1 MLLTHEE
8 MSHMRSFTAPDTFYL
23 KWLLIRVEGLSARR
37 FHTAAMYVGI
47 PKTRGKSRIVQKTR
61 SPPCTL
67 KIISQCD
74 LRSKARVGA
83 LKP

>member
-8 MSHMRSFTAPDTFYL
+8 MSHMRSLTAPDTFYL

-47 PKTRGKSRIVQKTR
+47 PKNSWKVTN
-61 SPPCTL
+61 C
-67 KIISQCD
+67 
-74 LRSKARVGA
+74 SKDQVSTMHLEDHFAMRFTI
-83 LKP
+83 